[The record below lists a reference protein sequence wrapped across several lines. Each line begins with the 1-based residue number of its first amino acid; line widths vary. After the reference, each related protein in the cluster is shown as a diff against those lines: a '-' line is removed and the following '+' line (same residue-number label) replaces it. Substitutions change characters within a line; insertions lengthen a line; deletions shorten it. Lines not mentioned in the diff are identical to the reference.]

1 MERSQESKGDGKMRV
16 VLISVL
22 VMVFAGC
29 MSGNEYM
36 LRKEQIRAQ
45 ANHQKTFPVLTIRG
59 PVDIKEGATLTA
71 TAPTQPYD
79 VIPIPDGAATQ
90 ADVIK
95 KVVGAAVIG
104 YGVSRIGDSGDTTI
118 NNNATAEGVTP

>member
-1 MERSQESKGDGKMRV
+1 MKLIIGLALV
-16 VLISVL
+16 VML
-22 VMVFAGC
+22 AGCFQSC

-45 ANHQKTFPVLTIRG
+45 ANHPKTFPVLTIRG

-104 YGVSRIGDSGDTTI
+104 YGISRVGDSGDTTI
-118 NNNATAEGVTP
+118 NNNATTEGVTP

>member
-1 MERSQESKGDGKMRV
+1 MK
-16 VLISVL
+16 LIIGL
-22 VMVFAGC
+22 ILILAMAGCFQSC

-45 ANHQKTFPVLTIRG
+45 ANHPKTFPVLTIRG

-79 VIPIPDGAATQ
+79 AIPIPDGAATQ

-104 YGVSRIGDSGDTTI
+104 YGVSRVGDSGDTTI
-118 NNNATAEGVTP
+118 NNNTPAEGVTP

>member
-1 MERSQESKGDGKMRV
+1 MAIIAV
-16 VLISVL
+16 VALML
-22 VMVFAGC
+22 AGC

-45 ANHQKTFPVLTIRG
+45 ANHPKTFPVLTIRG

-79 VIPIPDGAATQ
+79 AIPYTRW
-90 ADVIK
+90 
-95 KVVGAAVIG
+95 
-104 YGVSRIGDSGDTTI
+104 SRNPG
-118 NNNATAEGVTP
+118 